1 VPWFVGEPQGFLL
14 LHWNPLTLSSL
25 LHPWGSGRLVD
36 ISVRYGATLVHE
48 ISVYGKPVVYIY
60 RALWAMNSKPVVYR
74 R

>member
-1 VPWFVGEPQGFLL
+1 M
-14 LHWNPLTLSSL
+14 
-25 LHPWGSGRLVD
+25 VD